1 MLDKDGQ
8 QQQDNGD
15 ADERQLSPQAVLV
28 VMLVVVL
35 VLVVLVVMLVL
46 VALMLFVVMVLVVML
61 VRAALLMVVVRMNV
75 CHNFAIISSFLG
87 AKLRHTPCNSVA
99 KFRRC
104 SQG

>member
-35 VLVVLVVMLVL
+35 VVMLVL
-46 VALMLFVVMVLVVML
+46 VMLVLVVMVFVMLVLVVML

>member
-1 MLDKDGQ
+1 MLVV
-8 QQQDNGD
+8 
-15 ADERQLSPQAVLV
+15 VLV
-28 VMLVVVL
+28 VMLVVML
-35 VLVVLVVMLVL
+35 VLVVMVFVM
-46 VALMLFVVMVLVVML
+46 MVLVVML